1 MARIAGI
8 NLPPAKKVKIGLT
21 YIFGIGPNLAGR
33 ILAITKVDG
42 EKRIKDL
49 TDKEVEALKS
59 QIENNY
65 SVEGD
70 LRREISSNI
79 KRLKEISSY
88 RGSRHAKHLPVRGQR
103 TKTNSR
109 TIRGNVRHTMASGR
123 RAAAKKV

>member
-21 YIFGIGPNLAGR
+21 YIFGIGPKLASR
-33 ILAITKVDG
+33 ILDITKIDG

-49 TDKEVEALKS
+49 SDKEVEVLKS

-70 LRREISSNI
+70 LRREVSGNI
-79 KRLKEISSY
+79 KRLKEIGSY

-109 TIRGNVRHTMASGR
+109 TTRGNVRRTMASGR
-123 RAAAKKV
+123 RAAAKKA